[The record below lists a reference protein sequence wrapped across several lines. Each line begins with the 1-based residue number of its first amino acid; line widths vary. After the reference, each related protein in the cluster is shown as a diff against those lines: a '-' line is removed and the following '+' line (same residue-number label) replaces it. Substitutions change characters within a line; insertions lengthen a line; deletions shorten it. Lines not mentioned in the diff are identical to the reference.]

1 MGRVSSGKPSLA
13 YPIGWRGIMI
23 MMVGLGV
30 CLCRHSARILSASL
44 GKSSRPINSRQLSR
58 IMDINPGTISL
69 YVQRLVEKGLVQ
81 SYPIPVCKLTIDEL
95 HIVWYSMA
103 A

>member
-1 MGRVSSGKPSLA
+1 MGRVSSGTPSLA
-13 YPIGWRGIMI
+13 YPIGWRGIVI

-30 CLCRHSARILSASL
+30 CLCCHSGHILSASL
-44 GKSSRPINSRQLSR
+44 EKSSRASPFNLDSGVMYKML
-58 IMDINPGTISL
+58 NAVPGVPSL
-69 YVQRLVEKGLVQ
+69 HSQAEEPPP
-81 SYPIPVCKLTIDEL
+81 YPIPVCKLTIDEL